1 MKKNWIIGCLSV
13 LIIVTIFFIKND
25 NLKSTE
31 TLNIENYNYE
41 TNNDIG
47 RDYEDIII
55 KKGNEDEKIIAL
67 TFDDGPDE
75 VFTPQVL
82 DILKKND
89 VKATFFLVGENLKQN
104 KEIVK
109 RQFEEGHEIGNHTYT
124 HINVAKSGYDKV
136 YEEITKTQEEIKE
149 IIGVEPKLFRPPYRA
164 MSRHMCDIVKNKN
177 MNIILWSN
185 LDPRDWSNPGVYSI
199 VNTIESKVENGNIIL
214 LHDYNNLRNS
224 KSQTIQALESVIP
237 YLKEQ
242 GYKFVTI
249 SELIANLDKKE
260 TQTQN

>member
-136 YEEITKTQEEIKE
+136 YEEITKTQEEIKA

-199 VNTIESKVENGNIIL
+199 VNTIESKVGNGNIIL